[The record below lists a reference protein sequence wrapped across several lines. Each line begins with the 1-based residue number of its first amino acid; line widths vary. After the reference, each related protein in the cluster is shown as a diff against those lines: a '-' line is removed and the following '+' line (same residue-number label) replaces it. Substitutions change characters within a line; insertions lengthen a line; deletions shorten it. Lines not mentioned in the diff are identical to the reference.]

1 MPRMLRRAAVMGTAV
16 HVANKRGQATGQE
29 EAAAQAAPAAQ
40 GAPAA
45 PQEDPYVELKKAK
58 DLLDQ
63 GVLTQ
68 AEFDAQKAKILA
80 TT

>member
-1 MPRMLRRAAVMGTAV
+1 MARPRVKKKPR
-16 HVANKRGQATGQE
+16 
-29 EAAAQAAPAAQ
+29 AQAAPAAQ